1 MSMSAGIGQS
11 IRIKG
16 DITAHEPFV
25 IAGHVE
31 GTVAVE
37 GHTLTVSEGAT
48 VDAVVTADTAVIQG
62 NVKGELSAATKLV
75 VQPSATLEGGFS
87 APSISVADGATI
99 HGKVETTGRK
109 SKLAAAS

>member
-1 MSMSAGIGQS
+1 MSMSAGVGQS

-16 DITAHEPFV
+16 EVTAREPFV

-48 VDAVVTADTAVIQG
+48 VDATVMAETAVIQG
-62 NVKGELSAATKLV
+62 SVKGELSASAKIV
-75 VQPSATLEGGFS
+75 VQPTARIEGAFS
-87 APSISVADGATI
+87 APTISIAEGATI
-99 HGKVETTGRK
+99 HGKVETTSK
-109 SKLAAAS
+109 KPKLAAAS